1 VWQNARQ
8 IPVHWLVLIYTLPAE
23 PTRKRAFVWR
33 ELKKLGA
40 VYLRDGVCVLP
51 DQPATR
57 QAMQALVER
66 VRTFDGQA
74 TLVET
79 GRMDELTATE
89 VARQSV
95 AARGAEY
102 AALRESASEFLGHV
116 RRELRHRDFSASEAQ
131 ALMEDLRKL
140 RRWFEQ
146 IRARAYFVSDA
157 AVQAQAAMTACES
170 TIEDMRVGV
179 AAR

>member
-1 VWQNARQ
+1 MQ
-8 IPVHWLVLIYTLPAE
+8 WLVLIYTLPPE
-23 PTRKRAFVWR
+23 PTRKRAFIWR

-79 GRMDELTATE
+79 SRMDELTATE
-89 VARQSV
+89 VAGQSV

-102 AALRESASEFLGHV
+102 AALRESASQFLDHV
-116 RRELRHRDFSASEAQ
+116 RRELRHRDFSASEAET
-131 ALMEDLRKL
+131 LMEDLRKL

-146 IRARAYFVSDA
+146 IRARDYFVADGGA
-157 AVQAQAAMTACES
+157 EAHVALTECES
-170 TIEDMRVGV
+170 TIGDIRVGV
-179 AAR
+179 ATR

>member
-1 VWQNARQ
+1 M
-8 IPVHWLVLIYTLPAE
+8 PVHWLVLIYTLPPE

-66 VRTFDGQA
+66 ARTLDGQA

-79 GRMDELTATE
+79 GRMDEMTA
-89 VARQSV
+89 QSV
-95 AARGAEY
+95 VRQAQAARGAEY
-102 AALRESASEFLGHV
+102 AALCESASQFLDHV
-116 RRELRHRDFSASEAQ
+116 RRELCHRDFSASEAET
-131 ALMEDLRKL
+131 LMEDLRKL
-140 RRWFEQ
+140 RRWCDQ
-146 IRARAYFVSDA
+146 IRARDYFASEA
-157 AVQAQAAMTACES
+157 AVEAEAALTECEA
-170 TIEDMRVGV
+170 TLRDMRVGV
-179 AAR
+179 VAR

>member
-1 VWQNARQ
+1 VQ
-8 IPVHWLVLIYTLPAE
+8 WLILVYTLPPE

-33 ELKKLGA
+33 ELKKAGA

-57 QAMQALVER
+57 QAMQALVDR
-66 VRTFDGQA
+66 VRGFDGQA

-102 AALRESASEFLGHV
+102 AALRESSREFLNHM
-116 RRELRHRDFSASEAQ
+116 RRELRHREFSTSEAE

-146 IRARAYFVSDA
+146 IGARDYFHSDTA
-157 AVQAQAAMTACES
+157 AEAHAALTECAS
-170 TIEDMRVGV
+170 IIRDMRVGA